1 MAKANTRRKALIQKA
16 SRFGIRASSTQKRV
30 IAEAAR
36 IKDTTISDFVL
47 EHSLT
52 AAQHIIADQVQFRLP
67 KKQWKEFGDAL
78 DAPPKTIPALRRLLT
93 RPGLFAANR

>member
-1 MAKANTRRKALIQKA
+1 MVKANKMRKASTQQA
-16 SRFGIRASSTQKRV
+16 SRLSIRVSSTQKRV

-52 AAQHIIADQVQFRLP
+52 AAQQIIANQVQFRLP
-67 KKQWKEFGDAL
+67 QKQWKQFCNAL
-78 DAPPKTIPALRRLLT
+78 DAPPKTIPTLRRLLNK
-93 RPGLFAANR
+93 PNR